1 VIMVSSKIE
10 FLMSLFRMSTLVLII
25 STLAACGVI
34 RDRSNDYIHAERAEH
49 VKIPEWYKSSSIEA
63 RYPIPPIDNKRSLP
77 SEYVLPGP
85 PDATI
90 IILAENYVIESLED
104 QTWLLVNETPGR
116 IWPSL
121 DHFWEENGIDV
132 EFENPRLGLM
142 QTELV
147 GLNLLSNQLLERLDV
162 VGADASSPLVLQAK
176 LGQGM
181 KRNTTELQVRV
192 LETKSGE
199 QEFEG
204 WSAMPGNPEAESK
217 LLEVI
222 SSYLENSQSYRSYSL
237 LAHDIGGVSKVG
249 LVSGHDVAP
258 YLKLDLSFARTWSSV
273 SKALRGADI
282 NVADIDRSEGVFYLD
297 YGHEE
302 ESTNWFWGLF
312 SSEEVRPEYNFII
325 KLEKEG
331 GGYLLKVSKAQG
343 DITLVERME
352 ILNLLLDNIS

>member
-1 VIMVSSKIE
+1 MRFLKLSS
-10 FLMSLFRMSTLVLII
+10 LVFII
-25 STLAACGVI
+25 LTLAACGVI
-34 RDRSNDYIHAERAEH
+34 RDRSNDYLLAEGGDS
-49 VKIPEWYKSSSIEA
+49 VKIPEWYKSSSVEA

-77 SEYVLPGP
+77 EEYVLPGP
-85 PDATI
+85 PDATV
-90 IILAENYVIESLED
+90 IILAENYVIESLEE

-147 GLNLLSNQLLERLDV
+147 GLNLLSNQLLERLGIEDSE
-162 VGADASSPLVLQAK
+162 ASSPLVFQAK
-176 LGQGM
+176 LGQGV
-181 KRNTTELQVRV
+181 KRNSTELQVRV
-192 LETKSGE
+192 FETKSGK

-204 WSAMPGNPEAESK
+204 WSAMPGDPDAESQ

-237 LAHDIGGVSKVG
+237 LAHDIGGVSKVA
-249 LVSGHDVAP
+249 LISEPEADP
-258 YLKLDLSFARTWSSV
+258 YLKLDLSYARAWSST
-273 SKALRGADI
+273 SKALRGANI
-282 NVADIDRSEGVFYLD
+282 TVADLDRSEGVFYLD
-297 YGHEE
+297 YGQEE
-302 ESTNWFWGLF
+302 ESTNWLVGLF
-312 SSEEVRPEYNFII
+312 SSDDEVRPEYSFIL

-331 GGYLLKVSKAQG
+331 SGYLLKVSKSQG
-343 DITLVERME
+343 DITTVERME

>member
-1 VIMVSSKIE
+1 MVGSKIE
-10 FLMSLFRMSTLVLII
+10 FLMSFLKISTLVLIV

-34 RDRSNDYIHAERAEH
+34 RDRSNDYILAESGEH
-49 VKIPEWYKSSSIEA
+49 VKIPEWYKSTSVEA
-63 RYPIPPIDNKRSLP
+63 RHPIPPIDNKRSLP
-77 SEYVLPGP
+77 DEYVLPGP

-121 DHFWEENGIDV
+121 DHFWEENGIEV

-147 GLNLLSNQLLERLDV
+147 GLNLLSNQLLERLGI
-162 VGADASSPLVLQAK
+162 VGPEASSPLVLQAK
-176 LGQGM
+176 LGQGV

-192 LETKSGE
+192 LETESGE
-199 QEFEG
+199 QQFEG
-204 WSAMPGNPEAESK
+204 WSAMYGNSEAENK

-237 LAHDIGGVSKVG
+237 LAHDIGGVSKVA
-249 LVSGHDVAP
+249 LVSEPDTAP
-258 YLKLDLSFARTWSSV
+258 YLKLDLSFARAWSSV
-273 SKALRGADI
+273 SKALRGADVI
-282 NVADIDRSEGVFYLD
+282 VADLDRSEGAFYLD

-312 SSEEVRPEYNFII
+312 SSEEVRPEYNFVL
-325 KLEKEG
+325 KLEKNG

-343 DITLVERME
+343 YITLVEGME

>member
-1 VIMVSSKIE
+1 MGSSKIKYLSSVSR
-10 FLMSLFRMSTLVLII
+10 FSVFVLIA

-34 RDRSNDYIHAERAEH
+34 RDRSNDYIHAENGEH

-63 RYPIPPIDNKRSLP
+63 RYPIPPIQNKRSLP
-77 SEYVLPGP
+77 DEYALPAP

-90 IILAENYVIESLED
+90 IILAENYVIEFLDD

-147 GLNLLSNQLLERLDV
+147 GSNLLSNQLLERLGI
-162 VGADASSPLVLQAK
+162 VGTDAGSPLVLQAR
-176 LGQGM
+176 LGQGV

-192 LETKSGE
+192 IKAKSGE
-199 QEFEG
+199 QEFAG
-204 WSAMPGNPEAESK
+204 WTAIPGNKEAENK

-237 LAHDIGGVSKVG
+237 LAQDIGGTSKVA
-249 LVSGHDVAP
+249 LVSDPEMAP
-258 YLKLDLSFARTWSSV
+258 HLKLDLTFARTWSSV
-273 SKALRGADI
+273 SKALRTASINIADL
-282 NVADIDRSEGVFYLD
+282 DRSEGVFYLD
-297 YGHEE
+297 YGPEE

-312 SSEEVRPEYNFII
+312 SSDDDISPEYNYIL
-325 KLEKEG
+325 KLEAEG
-331 GGYLLKVSKAQG
+331 GAYLLKVTKAQG
-343 DITLVERME
+343 EITRVEEME
-352 ILNLLLDNIS
+352 ILSLLLDNIS

>member
-1 VIMVSSKIE
+1 MIMVGSKIE
-10 FLMSLFRMSTLVLII
+10 YQMSLFKLSALVLIF

-34 RDRSNDYIHAERAEH
+34 RDRSNDYIHAERGEH
-49 VKIPEWYKSSSIEA
+49 VKIPEWYKSSSVEA

-77 SEYVLPGP
+77 DEYFLPEP

-147 GLNLLSNQLLERLDV
+147 GLNLLSNQLLDRLGI
-162 VGADASSPLVLQAK
+162 VGSDAGSPLALQAR
-176 LGQGM
+176 LGQGV

-192 LETKSGE
+192 LETVSGE
-199 QEFEG
+199 QQFEG
-204 WSAMPGNPEAESK
+204 WSAMPGNSEAENK

-237 LAHDIGGVSKVG
+237 LAHDIGGTSKVA
-249 LVSGHDVAP
+249 LVSDPGVAP
-258 YLKLDLSFARTWSSV
+258 YLKLDLSFARAWSSA
-273 SKALRGADI
+273 SKALRGANI
-282 NVADIDRSEGVFYLD
+282 NVADLDRSEGVFYLD
-297 YGHEE
+297 YGQEE

-312 SSEEVRPEYNFII
+312 SSEEVRPEYNLVL

-331 GGYLLKVSKAQG
+331 SGYLLKVSKAQG
-343 DITLVERME
+343 EITRVEGME